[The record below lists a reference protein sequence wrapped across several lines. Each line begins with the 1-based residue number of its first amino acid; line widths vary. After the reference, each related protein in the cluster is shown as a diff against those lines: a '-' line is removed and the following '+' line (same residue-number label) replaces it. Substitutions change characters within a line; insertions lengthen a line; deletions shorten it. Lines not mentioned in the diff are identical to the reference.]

1 MPSPTSDLA
10 KAMIGAY
17 NAGEMERVI
26 ALAAQAGDTA
36 EDGITLLLG
45 MAQQATGRYEQAAAR
60 FRELSQR
67 RPEVSAYWNNL
78 GVVCRQM
85 GDTTASEQAMLT
97 ARSLAPNDAEVH
109 YNLGLLYIQQ
119 RRWPLARQTL
129 MEAVQLSPDFIEAR
143 LQAAHA
149 CYICG
154 DNTGQ
159 EAMLIGAAGWP
170 PQAAEQAMILAAML
184 SVQGELDVALH
195 TLAQAQLPP
204 EPETD
209 IMRLRIV
216 AQRSA
221 LHERSNQPERARE
234 ELRQLPLTTLDLL
247 PPQAQRIR
255 AEGWSAYAALAMRA
269 IAVMLEDVITEA
281 SYVPMLRGA
290 ERLVG
295 GLRAVIAETQV
306 PWSVA
311 HVGARAELIFAPE
324 PPRDAAA
331 MRRVLNP
338 DALEACHLYLI
349 NQGVLIAPFHNMML
363 ISPQTHDDAIDR
375 LIQAARAF
383 ADIWLSL

>member
-143 LQAAHA
+143 LQAAHDR
-149 CYICG
+149 YI
-154 DNTGQ
+154 
-159 EAMLIGAAGWP
+159 
-170 PQAAEQAMILAAML
+170 
-184 SVQGELDVALH
+184 
-195 TLAQAQLPP
+195 
-204 EPETD
+204 
-209 IMRLRIV
+209 
-216 AQRSA
+216 
-221 LHERSNQPERARE
+221 
-234 ELRQLPLTTLDLL
+234 
-247 PPQAQRIR
+247 
-255 AEGWSAYAALAMRA
+255 
-269 IAVMLEDVITEA
+269 
-281 SYVPMLRGA
+281 
-290 ERLVG
+290 
-295 GLRAVIAETQV
+295 
-306 PWSVA
+306 
-311 HVGARAELIFAPE
+311 
-324 PPRDAAA
+324 
-331 MRRVLNP
+331 
-338 DALEACHLYLI
+338 
-349 NQGVLIAPFHNMML
+349 
-363 ISPQTHDDAIDR
+363 
-375 LIQAARAF
+375 
-383 ADIWLSL
+383 